1 MTQDTRN
8 SETVPAPAAA
18 ADDDADVLASLPS
31 LDDWALVDPDVA
43 PAAATSS
50 GARKSSEPVLSDAFA
65 GLELVPMETI
75 VPLRVDADPI
85 ERWFGGDPGSKAGA
99 NDSAESKL
107 KEVSHEHG

>member
-1 MTQDTRN
+1 MTQATPIP
-8 SETVPAPAAA
+8 EPLPAPAAA
-18 ADDDADVLASLPS
+18 VSDDADVLASLPS

-43 PAAATSS
+43 PATVADS

-65 GLELVPMETI
+65 GLELVPMETV

-85 ERWFGGDPGSKAGA
+85 ERWFGGDADRKTDA
-99 NDSAESKL
+99 NDSAGSKM

>member
-31 LDDWALVDPDVA
+31 LDDWALVGPDVA
-43 PAAATSS
+43 PATAADS

-65 GLELVPMETI
+65 GLELVPMETV

-85 ERWFGGDPGSKAGA
+85 ERWFGGGSDRKTGADDSAGSKM
-99 NDSAESKL
+99 